1 MAKNLLGYICPM
13 QPIKEFLQQKIEE
26 LSFSKVTFDEPVIS
40 TKVLDSISV
49 VDLLVAIEEHTGIFI
64 SNSEYE
70 EEKFDTIE
78 RIIEFLKSKGYDA
91 A

>member
-1 MAKNLLGYICPM
+1 M
-13 QPIKEFLQQKIEE
+13 QPVREFLQQKIEE
-26 LSFSKVTFDEPVIS
+26 LSFTKVVYDEAVIS

-70 EEKFDTIE
+70 EEKFDTIN
-78 RIIEFLKSKGYDA
+78 RMVEFLNSKGYSGE
-91 A
+91 